1 MEIPVDMF
9 FKFYVICGKNTNG
22 SLALQRLFTAAV
34 VAALL
39 PCVAGASPFVG
50 SASFFAH
57 LNQADI
63 GDRMFFAPG
72 TYLLGGLSTT
82 VSGLSGGSLIGH
94 DGGGRNFANDSIA
107 YAFAVVGPE
116 DGVIVPLWVTFALG
130 ASASG
135 TSQGLP
141 LSGSFASLGVDT
153 AGGSLLFKV
162 GAGSEALSSPRT
174 DLSGTVP
181 FTMVSGR
188 AGTVSEIMDLSDQF
202 PPLGGVAD
210 AFVDPFIFIDAGF
223 LSANPGFS
231 VIVSEGI
238 DNAPRAVGGVP
249 EPATLAPVGL
259 ALVVAMGLSRRRRLQ
274 RSTKVAM
281 LFSA

>member
-50 SASFFAH
+50 SASFDVE
-57 LNQADI
+57 LNA
-63 GDRMFFAPG
+63 GNLGFRSFSLPG
-72 TYLLGGLSTT
+72 TYVLGSVSTT
-82 VSGLSGGSLIGH
+82 VSGLSGGSLAGLAMA
-94 DGGGRNFANDSIA
+94 GGNQGVGTIA
-107 YAFAVVGPE
+107 YDFAVVGPQ
-116 DGVIVPLWVTFALG
+116 DGLTVPLWVTFALNVAASGTLQGTPESG
-130 ASASG
+130 ASAA
-135 TSQGLP
+135 
-141 LSGSFASLGVDT
+141 LSISTLGE
-153 AGGSLLFKV
+153 SLLFRV
-162 GAGSEALSSPRT
+162 GAGEFALSPART
-174 DLSGTVP
+174 NLSSTVP
-181 FTMVSGR
+181 FTMVSGQLGFVVEQTVVG
-188 AGTVSEIMDLSDQF
+188 AGPQL
-202 PPLGGVAD
+202 D
-210 AFVDPFIFIDAGF
+210 AEASAFMDPFIFIDAGF